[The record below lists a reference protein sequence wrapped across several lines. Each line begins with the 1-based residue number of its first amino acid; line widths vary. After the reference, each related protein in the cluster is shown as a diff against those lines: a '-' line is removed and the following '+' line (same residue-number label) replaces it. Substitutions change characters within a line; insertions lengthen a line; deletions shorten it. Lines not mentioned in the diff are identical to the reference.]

1 LFISTLLQF
10 ANWSIVFVSNL
21 PANMYSESRGEA
33 RDFARV
39 RNACFEQ
46 VIFFNCCLTCR
57 SRAFGEEYTSV
68 TWHLFLHSH
77 LPMLVLLVH
86 VACAWVEFAG
96 IKIYHPSCWMDVSWV
111 CQSIHKSYTWQ
122 ARQAYLVG
130 NKALAKELSM
140 KGQAYNAQMKAAH
153 EKAREAIY
161 RQRSPTLSLSPDL
174 VEFLIQII
182 SYHTW

>member
-1 LFISTLLQF
+1 MLCKSQLGVDAWKHRFVCYKLPIWQYGWEQWEKELRIDWIIQHLMFIYLDSDPI
-10 ANWSIVFVSNL
+10 ANWSIIFVSNL

-33 RDFARV
+33 CDFARV

-96 IKIYHPSCWMDVSWV
+96 IKIYHPNCWMDVSWV
-111 CQSIHKSYTWQ
+111 CQSIHK
-122 ARQAYLVG
+122 RLYLTG
-130 NKALAKELSM
+130 
-140 KGQAYNAQMKAAH
+140 
-153 EKAREAIY
+153 
-161 RQRSPTLSLSPDL
+161 
-174 VEFLIQII
+174 
-182 SYHTW
+182 